1 MHVGDLPDS
10 FSNPKGIAEYAAG
23 QIVRIPFEIGNIPN
37 IRHVRM
43 QAQEHSE
50 EGIDMGGDTVFVMPS
65 NTMSPNLEK
74 FNILTTVL
82 SVTRRILASDLDQPH
97 EPNNSKAAK

>member
-1 MHVGDLPDS
+1 MHIGDLPDT
-10 FSNPKGIAEYAAG
+10 FSSPKMSAEYAAG

-50 EGIDMGGDTVFVMPS
+50 KE
-65 NTMSPNLEK
+65 
-74 FNILTTVL
+74 
-82 SVTRRILASDLDQPH
+82 
-97 EPNNSKAAK
+97 